1 MAKNGKSNP
10 ASGSNR
16 KPAKATGKNA
26 PGGTNGNANGHSELW
41 VGRKL
46 KRKED
51 PRLIQGISHYTDDI
65 RLPRML
71 HCVFVRSPHAH
82 AEIQAIRVDAAR
94 AVPGVVGVYTGE
106 DTSAIGMVPC
116 AIAMPDLKVPR
127 HPVLASGRV
136 RYVGEPV
143 VAILAEEL
151 YAARDAAELVEVDY
165 NPLPVVTDMEKA
177 LGGETPLVHEEFAS
191 NKAFT
196 HVLKNGDVD
205 TAFKQAGHV
214 IKQRMVNQRLAPI
227 AMEPRAVVAQ
237 YFPGEKQLTVWSST
251 QIPHLL
257 RTQISVMVGMP
268 ETHVRVIA
276 PEVGGGFG
284 SKLNVYAEEGIVP
297 WLAMKTCR
305 PVRWYETRRENFTS
319 TIHGRDTINDVEL
332 ALDKDGTIRGL
343 KVHVLADLGAYHQ
356 LLTPLI
362 PQLTALMIAGCYRIP
377 ALEIKID
384 GVFTNKMSTDAYRG
398 AGRPEATYIIE
409 RIMDIAAHQL
419 GLDSAELRRKNFP
432 QPEEFPYTT
441 ITGLTYDSAKYQ
453 ESLARALQL
462 SDYDGLRRRQRAGW
476 KDGKYY
482 GVGVSTY
489 VEICA
494 IGPSAA
500 TPAGGWESGTV
511 RIEPTGK
518 VTVLTGASPHG
529 QGEETTFAQL
539 IADQLGITPDDVNV
553 VHGDTM
559 AVPYGI
565 GTFGSRATAVG
576 GTAAYM
582 ATQKLK
588 AKMAALAA
596 HLLGAKP
603 EDITI
608 GRGQL
613 TAKGGKSISYGE
625 LVMAAY
631 TARNIPAGFEP
642 GMEATHFFEPSN
654 FTFPFGCHIASVEVD
669 GETGE
674 VKIEKY
680 VAVDDCGNVIN
691 PLIVDGQI
699 HGGLVQGIGQAMW
712 EELIYNED
720 GQLIT
725 GSLMDY
731 VMPKAHFFPEFTL
744 DRTVTPSPVNP
755 MGVKGVGEAGTIAS
769 TPCMVNAV
777 CDALS
782 PLGVRHIEMPLK
794 PERVWRAIAGGQVAG
809 PPSANQ
815 AGSQQP
821 AATGIPAKPEPAGRT
836 AARGGKKPVKPAP
849 TKAVRR

>member
-1 MAKNGKSNP
+1 MAKNGK
-10 ASGSNR
+10 AS
-16 KPAKATGKNA
+16 
-26 PGGTNGNANGHSELW
+26 ANGKAAHW
-41 VGRKL
+41 VGKKL

-51 PRLIQGISHYTDDI
+51 PRLIQGISHYTDDFK
-65 RLPRML
+65 MAGMVY
-71 HCVFVRSPHAH
+71 CVLVRSPHAH
-82 AEIQAIRVDAAR
+82 AEIKAIRTDAAR
-94 AVPGVVGVYTGE
+94 AVPGVVAVFTGE
-106 DTSAIGMVPC
+106 DTSAVGGVPC
-116 AIAMPDLKVPR
+116 AMQMPDLKVPR

-136 RYVGEPV
+136 RYLGEPV
-143 VAILAEEL
+143 AVIVAEDIYTAS
-151 YAARDAAELVEVDY
+151 DAAELVEVDY
-165 NPLPVVTDMEKA
+165 EPLPVVTDLEKA
-177 LGGETPLVHEEFAS
+177 LSADTPFVHDQFKT
-191 NKAFT
+191 NQAFT
-196 HVLKNGDVD
+196 HTLKNGDVEA
-205 TAFKQAGHV
+205 AFKKADR
-214 IKQRMVNQRLAPI
+214 IASQRMLNQRLAPI
-227 AMEPRAVVAQ
+227 AMEPRAVIAE
-237 YFPGEKQLTVWSST
+237 YLPGENRLTVWSST

-257 RTQISVMVGMP
+257 KTQISVMVGLP
-268 ETHVRVIA
+268 ETAVRVIA

-297 WLAMKTCR
+297 WLAMKLGR
-305 PVRWYETRRENFTS
+305 PVKWNETRRENFLA

-332 ALDKDGTIRGL
+332 ALKKDGTILGL
-343 KVHVLADLGAYHQ
+343 RCRILADLGAYHQ

-362 PQLTALMIAGCYRIP
+362 PQLTALMHAGCYKIP
-377 ALEIKID
+377 AIQID
-384 GVFTNKMSTDAYRG
+384 ILGVFTNKMSTDAYRG
-398 AGRPEATYIIE
+398 AGRPEATYNVE
-409 RIMDIAAHQL
+409 RIMDIGAREL
-419 GLDSAELRRKNFP
+419 GMDPVEFRLKNLP
-432 QPEEFPYTT
+432 QPKEFPYTT

-453 ESLARALQL
+453 ESLKKALKL
-462 SDYDGLRRRQRAGW
+462 AGYDSLRKRQKAGW
-476 KDGKYY
+476 KSGKYY
-482 GVGVSTY
+482 GIGVSTY

-518 VTVLTGASPHG
+518 VTLLTGASPHG

-539 IADQLGITPDDVNV
+539 IADELGIDPADINV
-553 VHGDTM
+553 VHGDTL

-576 GTAAYM
+576 GTAAFL

-588 AKMAALAA
+588 AKMATLAA
-596 HLLGAKP
+596 HLLGCKP
-603 EDITI
+603 SDITI
-608 GRGQL
+608 GRGRL
-613 TAKGGKSISYGE
+613 SAKGGKKSISFGE
-625 LVMAAY
+625 LVMSAY

-654 FTFPFGCHIASVEVD
+654 FTFPFGTHIASVEVD
-669 GETGE
+669 AETCE

-699 HGGLVQGIGQAMW
+699 HGGIAQGMGQAMW
-712 EELIYNED
+712 EEVIYNED

-731 VMPKAHFFPEFTL
+731 VIPKAHFFPEFTL

-782 PLGVRHIEMPLK
+782 PLGVRHIDMPLK
-794 PERVWRAIAGGQVAG
+794 PERVWKAIAGGQSGAMDPL
-809 PPSANQ
+809 PPELTSTAKRGTSAQ
-815 AGSQQP
+815 AS
-821 AATGIPAKPEPAGRT
+821 KSS
-836 AARGGKKPVKPAP
+836 AR
-849 TKAVRR
+849 RRP